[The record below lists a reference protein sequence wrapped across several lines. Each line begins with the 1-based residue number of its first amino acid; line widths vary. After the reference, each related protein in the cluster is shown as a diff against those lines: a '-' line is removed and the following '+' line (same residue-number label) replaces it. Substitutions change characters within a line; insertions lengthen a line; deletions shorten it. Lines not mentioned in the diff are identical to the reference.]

1 MGSLQGAT
9 RASEGARTMQVIH
22 ESTDWRGVRQKLV
35 KEARERRQADRS
47 LTLQQKS
54 QTTSVFA
61 KMRKELAEED
71 SIKNSVKL
79 VLCPPKEPHKVEQD
93 KRRKATK
100 VSYTV
105 NNAKERLFVRHDTMV
120 KRDEIN
126 RIREQLA
133 QRERHVAALE
143 AKSDERVKQFEDK
156 IQTASQIAQE
166 ALNEMEQWRRKRVSL
181 AQPIIKLTNAISAMR
196 SKNVALK
203 VTLESNMY
211 MKLFIDCVTDNFT
224 QSYGRPSTLES
235 YREKD
240 GPKKATEDSFRPMI
254 EANDVI
260 AELED
265 LEERNLRMIESFQT
279 SQDNL
284 DDTVKHF
291 LILAKRKDVELKHM
305 KYQKYLI
312 NSTLQRCTERATEL
326 QFFCETFAEGDNERG
341 FFDKDELLLTLR
353 HYVRRVYR
361 QSVCMSD
368 IELNVDTLDM
378 LTAIETRMED
388 LIDTEETM
396 KPDEVRGAQR
406 DLERVRRVK
415 AKEDQETAK
424 REHQKMRTKR
434 ALERLNEAKA
444 TQGRKLMKR
453 STPKDC
459 LKKESLHTLLEDINE
474 KLEQEFFFT

>member
-1 MGSLQGAT
+1 M
-9 RASEGARTMQVIH
+9 
-22 ESTDWRGVRQKLV
+22 
-35 KEARERRQADRS
+35 
-47 LTLQQKS
+47 
-54 QTTSVFA
+54 
-61 KMRKELAEED
+61 
-71 SIKNSVKL
+71 
-79 VLCPPKEPHKVEQD
+79 
-93 KRRKATK
+93 
-100 VSYTV
+100 SYTV

-312 NSTLQRCTERATEL
+312 NSTLQRCTERAT
-326 QFFCETFAEGDNERG
+326 G
-341 FFDKDELLLTLR
+341 
-353 HYVRRVYR
+353 
-361 QSVCMSD
+361 
-368 IELNVDTLDM
+368 
-378 LTAIETRMED
+378 
-388 LIDTEETM
+388 
-396 KPDEVRGAQR
+396 
-406 DLERVRRVK
+406 
-415 AKEDQETAK
+415 
-424 REHQKMRTKR
+424 
-434 ALERLNEAKA
+434 
-444 TQGRKLMKR
+444 KL
-453 STPKDC
+453 
-459 LKKESLHTLLEDINE
+459 
-474 KLEQEFFFT
+474 

>member
-35 KEARERRQADRS
+35 REARERRQADRS

-79 VLCPPKEPHKVEQD
+79 VLCPPKEQH

-203 VTLESNMY
+203 VTLE
-211 MKLFIDCVTDNFT
+211 
-224 QSYGRPSTLES
+224 
-235 YREKD
+235 
-240 GPKKATEDSFRPMI
+240 
-254 EANDVI
+254 
-260 AELED
+260 
-265 LEERNLRMIESFQT
+265 
-279 SQDNL
+279 
-284 DDTVKHF
+284 
-291 LILAKRKDVELKHM
+291 
-305 KYQKYLI
+305 
-312 NSTLQRCTERATEL
+312 
-326 QFFCETFAEGDNERG
+326 
-341 FFDKDELLLTLR
+341 
-353 HYVRRVYR
+353 
-361 QSVCMSD
+361 
-368 IELNVDTLDM
+368 
-378 LTAIETRMED
+378 
-388 LIDTEETM
+388 
-396 KPDEVRGAQR
+396 
-406 DLERVRRVK
+406 
-415 AKEDQETAK
+415 
-424 REHQKMRTKR
+424 
-434 ALERLNEAKA
+434 
-444 TQGRKLMKR
+444 
-453 STPKDC
+453 
-459 LKKESLHTLLEDINE
+459 
-474 KLEQEFFFT
+474 